1 MTPKSSAEGV
11 ALAISLLRLDGTASD
26 IIPPAP
32 VAKSWF
38 TPPTSFAYQFLASEW
53 TVDDE
58 SASDD
63 EDKVLSTDEEDR
75 VDSDDVIKGNPKLTA
90 IVVTVAKDAMRAYH
104 AVGCSRGER
113 FTLRKE
119 HLDEP
124 LIGAFAVR
132 DDGSENEY
140 AFGHGRK
147 CSHIVALTEFGRMVT
162 YASPSLQMRGVFG
175 PVPALS
181 NANASCCSRGGA
193 VVVVADD
200 GLSIVRLEAFG
211 NSFPAQGC
219 IIDLEVES
227 AAEAARAA
235 RHAIEEDDPELAQ
248 QTKSPRREVSSAST
262 TPVKTKA
269 LTMSEALRHRAKA
282 AFEKLEEKFAQS
294 PRDSSSPATR
304 KMYTTTDLAVLF
316 ADARIEDPAPVG
328 IVKTTESTERDELFA
343 TSSSTPAIAPARRS
357 ASSVRAKYGREV
369 TSQMNETKDMLVERG
384 EKLSR
389 LQDKSASLENDAADF
404 AALAREIRK
413 QSERRWF

>member
-1 MTPKSSAEGV
+1 MPYALRFQNALESYLLLSLVLLLLLAIPCNAVFRSSGSTSV
-11 ALAISLLRLDGTASD
+11 ALDVLMSMLI
-26 IIPPAP
+26 
-32 VAKSWF
+32 
-38 TPPTSFAYQFLASEW
+38 LASLIGAVVLTIREHHRLSKLPW
-53 TVDDE
+53 VPLDD
-58 SASDD
+58 
-63 EDKVLSTDEEDR
+63 T
-75 VDSDDVIKGNPKLTA
+75 
-90 IVVTVAKDAMRAYH
+90 
-104 AVGCSRGER
+104 
-113 FTLRKE
+113 
-119 HLDEP
+119 

-132 DDGSENEY
+132 DDGSENEC

-147 CSHIVALTEFGRMVT
+147 RSHIVALTEFGRMVA

-181 NANASCCSRGGA
+181 NANATCCSRGGA

-200 GLSIVRLEAFG
+200 GLSIARLEAFG
-211 NSFPAQGC
+211 DSFPAQGC

-235 RHAIEEDDPELAQ
+235 RHAMEEDDPELAQ

-294 PRDSSSPATR
+294 PRDSSSSPATR

-316 ADARIEDPAPVG
+316 ADARIEDPAPVER
-328 IVKTTESTERDELFA
+328 TTESAERDELFA
-343 TSSSTPAIAPARRS
+343 TSSSTPAIAPVRRS

-404 AALAREIRK
+404 ASLAREIRK

>member
-200 GLSIVRLEAFG
+200 GLSIARLEAFG

-294 PRDSSSPATR
+294 PRDSRRRQRRARCTR
-304 KMYTTTDLAVLF
+304 
-316 ADARIEDPAPVG
+316 
-328 IVKTTESTERDELFA
+328 
-343 TSSSTPAIAPARRS
+343 RRTWLS
-357 ASSVRAKYGREV
+357 Y
-369 TSQMNETKDMLVERG
+369 SQM
-384 EKLSR
+384 
-389 LQDKSASLENDAADF
+389 
-404 AALAREIRK
+404 LA
-413 QSERRWF
+413 